1 MVVALLGS
9 IKIVNTSESESA
21 PVTVTDNPVEI
32 GSPLSDHV
40 QRETRTLEISGFLLG
55 PSAEK
60 DYSTLLS
67 YKDRGIVLIYR
78 GRVYFNN
85 VLISNLSRSYNT
97 IKNGFEIS
105 ITIRDLRRAST
116 PWVRKKKKSSGKK
129 QPVKPKK
136 QPVKKTT
143 AVCVTVK
150 SGDCYWKWWKRYGT
164 SIAQLR
170 KWNKWPDRRIPN
182 GARARVK

>member
-1 MVVALLGS
+1 MVATINSVKL
-9 IKIVNTSESESA
+9 VNTNESESS
-21 PVTVTDNPVEI
+21 PFTITDNPVET
-32 GSPLSDHV
+32 GANVSDHV
-40 QRETRTLEISGFLLG
+40 QRETKTLEISGFLLG
-55 PSAEK
+55 ATAERDYATLKDYAEK
-60 DYSTLLS
+60 GT
-67 YKDRGIVLIYR
+67 IVTFR
-78 GRVYFNN
+78 GRVYFKN
-85 VLISNLSRSYNT
+85 VLISNLSKSYNT
-97 IKNGFEIS
+97 IKNGFEI
-105 ITIRDLRRAST
+105 TISLRDLRRAST

-143 AVCVTVK
+143 AVYVTVK

>member
-1 MVVALLGS
+1 MVATLGS
-9 IKIVNTSESESA
+9 VKLVNTNENESS
-21 PVTVTDNPVEI
+21 PFTITDNPVET
-32 GSPLSDHV
+32 GANVSDHV
-40 QRETRTLEISGFLLG
+40 QRETKTLEISGFLLG
-55 PSAEK
+55 ATAERDYATLKDYAEK
-60 DYSTLLS
+60 GT
-67 YKDRGIVLIYR
+67 IVTFR
-78 GRVYFNN
+78 GRVYFKN
-85 VLISNLSRSYNT
+85 VLISNLSKSYNT
-97 IKNGFEIS
+97 IKNGFEI
-105 ITIRDLRRAST
+105 TISLRDLRRAST
-116 PWVRKKKKSSGKK
+116 PWVRKKNKSSGKK

-143 AVCVTVK
+143 AVYVTVK

>member
-1 MVVALLGS
+1 MVATLGS
-9 IKIVNTSESESA
+9 VKLVNTNENESS
-21 PVTVTDNPVEI
+21 PFTITDNPVET
-32 GSPLSDHV
+32 GANVSDHV
-40 QRETRTLEISGFLLG
+40 QRETKTLEISGFLLG
-55 PSAEK
+55 ATAERDYATLKDYAEK
-60 DYSTLLS
+60 GT
-67 YKDRGIVLIYR
+67 IVTFR
-78 GRVYFNN
+78 GRVYFKN
-85 VLISNLSRSYNT
+85 VLISNLSKSYNT
-97 IKNGFEIS
+97 IKNGFEI
-105 ITIRDLRRAST
+105 TISLRDLRRAST
-116 PWVRKKKKSSGKK
+116 TWVRKKKKSSGKK

-143 AVCVTVK
+143 AVYVTVK

>member
-1 MVVALLGS
+1 MVATLGS
-9 IKIVNTSESESA
+9 VKLVNTNENESS
-21 PVTVTDNPVEI
+21 PFTITDNPVET
-32 GSPLSDHV
+32 GANVSDHV
-40 QRETRTLEISGFLLG
+40 QRETKTLEISGFLLG
-55 PSAEK
+55 ATAERDYATLKDYAEK
-60 DYSTLLS
+60 GT
-67 YKDRGIVLIYR
+67 IVTFR
-78 GRVYFNN
+78 GRVYFKN
-85 VLISNLSRSYNT
+85 VLISNLSKSYNT
-97 IKNGFEIS
+97 IKNGFK
-105 ITIRDLRRAST
+105 ITISLRDLRRAST

-143 AVCVTVK
+143 AVYVTVK

>member
-1 MVVALLGS
+1 MVATIGS
-9 IKIVNTSESESA
+9 VKLVNTNENESS
-21 PVTVTDNPVEI
+21 PFTITDNPVET
-32 GSPLSDHV
+32 GANVSDHV
-40 QRETRTLEISGFLLG
+40 QRETKTLEISGFLLG
-55 PSAEK
+55 ATAERDYATLKDYAEK
-60 DYSTLLS
+60 GT
-67 YKDRGIVLIYR
+67 IVTFR
-78 GRVYFNN
+78 GRVYFKN
-85 VLISNLSRSYNT
+85 VLISNLSKSYNT
-97 IKNGFEIS
+97 IKNGFEI
-105 ITIRDLRRAST
+105 TISLRDLRRAST

-143 AVCVTVK
+143 AVYVTVK

>member
-1 MVVALLGS
+1 MVATLGS
-9 IKIVNTSESESA
+9 VKLVNTNENESS
-21 PVTVTDNPVEI
+21 PFTITDNPVET
-32 GSPLSDHV
+32 GANVSYHV
-40 QRETRTLEISGFLLG
+40 QRETKTLEISGFLLG
-55 PSAEK
+55 ATAERDYATLKDYAEK
-60 DYSTLLS
+60 GT
-67 YKDRGIVLIYR
+67 IVTFR
-78 GRVYFNN
+78 GRVYFKN
-85 VLISNLSRSYNT
+85 VLISNLSKSYNT
-97 IKNGFEIS
+97 IKNGFEI
-105 ITIRDLRRAST
+105 TISLRDLRRAST

-143 AVCVTVK
+143 AVYVTVK

>member
-1 MVVALLGS
+1 MVATIGS
-9 IKIVNTSESESA
+9 VKLVNTNESESS
-21 PVTVTDNPVEI
+21 PFTITDNPVET
-32 GSPLSDHV
+32 GSPVSDHV
-40 QRETRTLEISGFLLG
+40 QRETKTLEISGFLLG
-55 PSAEK
+55 ATAERDYATLKDYAEK
-60 DYSTLLS
+60 GT
-67 YKDRGIVLIYR
+67 IVTFR
-78 GRVYFNN
+78 GRVYFKN
-85 VLISNLSRSYNT
+85 VLISNLSKSYNT
-97 IKNGFEIS
+97 IKNGFEI
-105 ITIRDLRRAST
+105 TISLRDLRRAST

-143 AVCVTVK
+143 AVYVTVK

>member
-1 MVVALLGS
+1 MVATLGS
-9 IKIVNTSESESA
+9 VKLVNTNENESS
-21 PVTVTDNPVEI
+21 PFTITDNPVET
-32 GSPLSDHV
+32 GANVSDHV
-40 QRETRTLEISGFLLG
+40 QRETKTLEISGFLLG
-55 PSAEK
+55 ATAERDYATLKDYAEK
-60 DYSTLLS
+60 GT
-67 YKDRGIVLIYR
+67 IVTFR
-78 GRVYFNN
+78 GRVYFKN
-85 VLISNLSRSYNT
+85 VLISNLSKSYNT
-97 IKNGFEIS
+97 IKNGFEI
-105 ITIRDLRRAST
+105 TISLRDLRRAST

-143 AVCVTVK
+143 AVYVTVK

>member
-1 MVVALLGS
+1 MVATIGS
-9 IKIVNTSESESA
+9 VKLVNTNESESS
-21 PVTVTDNPVEI
+21 PFTITDNPVET
-32 GSPLSDHV
+32 GANVSDHV
-40 QRETRTLEISGFLLG
+40 QRETKTLEISGFLLG
-55 PSAEK
+55 ATAERDYATLKDYAEK
-60 DYSTLLS
+60 GT
-67 YKDRGIVLIYR
+67 IVTFR
-78 GRVYFNN
+78 GRVYFKN
-85 VLISNLSRSYNT
+85 VLISNLSKSYNT
-97 IKNGFEIS
+97 IKNGFEI
-105 ITIRDLRRAST
+105 TISLRDLRRAST

-143 AVCVTVK
+143 AVYVTVK